1 MKGLKL
7 LLAVCL
13 APLMFHG
20 AVADD
25 NTDAARAAVRRTSN
39 NTVTVSR
46 PKASTDVSTQQHTTT
61 SISRTTTPVI
71 KSGTTQRTTS
81 ARPGNVIQDSDRT
94 KTSSNTT
101 VSRTTNNTVRGRTAI
116 NSPITTRTPIT
127 SRTATS
133 RVATTSRATTTG
145 TRGTAATSRTT
156 VSRAATRTM
165 ARVADSDAQITARTK
180 ITSDDAKKCR
190 EVYYS
195 CMDEFCANKDA
206 VLKRCAC
213 STRTHEFDSVKK
225 NLAAVE
231 DKMLN
236 FNQRLLTVNMDKE
249 DAAALYKATEGEIA
263 FNQKDTSQSKKIL
276 DEIAKKLNTSFD
288 DSNFDRNLSPISLSL
303 NIDAAFDSIDSLQG
317 ASTTSKSGTEL
328 YSAALPVCR
337 EMALEV
343 CTDDEL
349 SIAESGYQMQ
359 IEQDCNTVAKSYQ
372 AQTDTARERVREGGA
387 LLDMSRLDIY
397 QKRNSDDI
405 LTCKK
410 KILDMLTDS
419 SVCGSDM
426 GKCLDVSGQYIDPST
441 GEAFL
446 TVNLINLGKLITRP
460 TGDTTW
466 TTAPGNATFVTFL
479 NSKKKFLEPA
489 MENCQDIADT
499 VWTEFIE
506 DALAQIKLAQ
516 DKKLEDVRQSC
527 TKLTTQCLSQTSK
540 SLEDFDARALSIFG
554 VKADKTVNAMCADVT
569 NACTALLQEVGTD
582 GTDDTD
588 WIGGM
593 TEITNNN
600 TYETILQTCREVG
613 RACIVQVCTSISG
626 NFGLCENIDT
636 SVNRKSIINRKAC
649 WDEVVNCVAEAG
661 TDKINEI
668 MNDLL
673 NKGANQTKPYTDFYE
688 ELYGISAVTRITGD
702 ATCPID
708 KWLNTSTPNSTCV
721 YDICADDCTDYDAC
735 INNCAQ
741 DVTQPYATC
750 ITNCKTNNKDKMS
763 KCYTCRIAEQIWG
776 NCEAKSTTEL
786 GPKEHN
792 QIRVPADKNT
802 QTLLSWFATKTGT
815 ASAPDNCRDTSCPA
829 GQHYAWMSTDT
840 TTTTF
845 DWTCGTTSTNP
856 DAPSLDTNKIW
867 TCVTGETSANN
878 EVCTAGH
885 YTPISGIT
893 NCCPTEKMYTNTCL
907 TTASSDVNLNTAT
920 PMYGDKGN
928 TTYPLMA
935 TQYTLVATWNLP
947 TSKEV
952 PYDDNT
958 TANYPAGN
966 YALFCVGTSSPVTG
980 LDTNN
985 AYPAGTTIKCNGKF
999 VAVNLTTGHVFT
1011 PGNPKAETNIID
1023 TIDTAGAHCIYTLAG
1038 GAWFRCDGTTPCS
1051 DNTINQ
1057 WRVQY

>member
-7 LLAVCL
+7 LFAVCL

-20 AVADD
+20 AMADD
-25 NTDAARAAVRRTSN
+25 NADAARAAVRRTSN
-39 NTVTVSR
+39 NTATVSR
-46 PKASTDVSTQQHTTT
+46 QKASTDTSVQTTPTT
-61 SISRTTTPVI
+61 SISRTTNIVN
-71 KSGTTQRTTS
+71 KSGTTAQRTTT
-81 ARPGNVIQDSDRT
+81 ARTGNVVHSTDRT
-94 KTSSNTT
+94 QSLSQTT
-101 VSRTTNNTVRGRTAI
+101 ASRTAGSGVRNRTTMAA
-116 NSPITTRTPIT
+116 PITTRTPIT
-127 SRTATS
+127 SR
-133 RVATTSRATTTG
+133 ATTTRVGTASRAATTTG
-145 TRGTAATSRTT
+145 TRAATTTSRATI
-156 VSRAATRTM
+156 SRAASRNI
-165 ARVADSDAQITARTK
+165 ARVADSDTQTAARDK
-180 ITSDDAKKCR
+180 ITSSDAKKCR

-213 STRTHEFDSVKK
+213 STRIHEFDSVKK
-225 NLAAVE
+225 NLVAVE
-231 DKMLN
+231 DKMLS

-263 FNQKDTSQSKKIL
+263 FNQKDTSQSKKML

-288 DSNFDRNLSPISLSL
+288 DSNFDRSLSPISLSL

-317 ASTTSKSGTEL
+317 TSTTSKSGTEL

-349 SIAESGYQMQ
+349 TIAESGYQMQ

-410 KILDMLTDS
+410 KMLDMLTDS

-466 TTAPGNATFVTFL
+466 TTAPGNTTFVSFL

-489 MENCQDIADT
+489 MGNCQDIADT

-527 TKLTTQCLSQTSK
+527 TTLTTQCLSETAQ
-540 SLEDFDARALSIFG
+540 SLADFDARALSTFG

-582 GTDDTD
+582 GADTD

-626 NFGLCENIDT
+626 NFGLCENIDS

-673 NKGANQTKPYTDFYE
+673 NKGTGDFYD
-688 ELYGISAVTRITGD
+688 ELYGKQYIIRNAKNCTS
-702 ATCPID
+702 ID
-708 KWLNTSTPNSTCV
+708 LEKTAADKDTIERCV
-721 YDICADDCTDYDAC
+721 YDICTAEGRCPTKDGE
-735 INNCAQ
+735 NG
-741 DVTQPYATC
+741 
-750 ITNCKTNNKDKMS
+750 KDKYGKDYNEDS
-763 KCYTCRIAEQIWG
+763 CKTCRIAEQIWG
-776 NCEAKSTTEL
+776 NCEAKPTTEL
-786 GPKEHN
+786 GVGEHN

-815 ASAPDNCRDTSCPA
+815 ADATDNCRDTSCPA
-829 GQHYAWMSTDT
+829 GQKYAWMSTTDESNT
-840 TTTTF
+840 SF
-845 DWTCGTTSTNP
+845 NWTCGSN
-856 DAPSLDTNKIW
+856 DDNSNGSSDQSNTNKIW
-867 TCVTGETSANN
+867 TCVTGGDASINN
-878 EVCTAGH
+878 EVCTAGT
-885 YTPISGIT
+885 YTPIDGTI
-893 NCCPTEKMYTNTCL
+893 NCCPTSNYYEGDKNKTCL
-907 TTASSDVNLNTAT
+907 TTDSSAKITSALT
-920 PMYGDKGN
+920 PIYGTIRTSKE
-928 TTYPLMA
+928 YPLM
-935 TQYTLVATWNLP
+935 TTSYKLVATWNLAAP
-947 TSKEV
+947 K
-952 PYDDNT
+952 NG
-958 TANYPAGN
+958 YPDGD
-966 YALFCVGTSSPVTG
+966 YALVCVDTNDDVTG
-980 LDTNN
+980 DNPVSEDDKK
-985 AYPAGTTIKCNGKF
+985 AGYPNGKTIHCSGTF
-999 VAVNLTTGHVFT
+999 VAINLDTGHVFT
-1011 PGNPKAETNIID
+1011 PGKRDAKTNVVDSINSSG
-1023 TIDTAGAHCIYTLAG
+1023 THCIYTLASG
-1038 GAWFRCDGTTPCS
+1038 QWQSCKTTDGEPDPCNTT
-1051 DNTINQ
+1051 IKQ
-1057 WRVQY
+1057 WRVKY